1 MKRVLLPRDNEK
13 DLLDLP
19 AHVCKEMTFLFAD
32 TVADV
37 LAAALPRVL
46 ASLPVAA

>member
-1 MKRVLLPRDNEK
+1 
-13 DLLDLP
+13 
-19 AHVCKEMTFLFAD
+19 MTFQNTPAIALAAAAVSFFAM
-32 TVADV
+32 ADV